1 MLLVITKG
9 FWFQFVQGILM
20 RALYQACLWS
30 KSWNFNTWLQF
41 LIHSQV
47 QRACINFDY
56 LWACCFMSCG
66 IGLPNWVTL
75 SSFCFQGR
83 KIESTPLAMYNFFIE
98 RVRANLHVVLAMS
111 PIGDAFRSRMRMF
124 PSLINCCTIDWF
136 QVKLHFMVTWLLCL
150 PFPCIC
156 LCLLEVF

>member
-1 MLLVITKG
+1 MT
-9 FWFQFVQGILM
+9 F
-20 RALYQACLWS
+20 
-30 KSWNFNTWLQF
+30 
-41 LIHSQV
+41 
-47 QRACINFDY
+47 
-56 LWACCFMSCG
+56 
-66 IGLPNWVTL
+66 

-136 QVKLHFMVTWLLCL
+136 QVKLHFMVTWYLCL
-150 PFPCIC
+150 HFHLSSLREVDFRFGQLNTSIC
-156 LCLLEVF
+156 STLRDIYFSFQSVFFYGSAFCFTMWGIFNCNRVGFR